1 MTVAN
6 TNLASTQDKLAIMEQ
21 SANEKSDME
30 QQLRLLQQKYEQYQ
44 VEMQAQK
51 EEAKATE
58 AGMNGELAMK
68 TEEVS

>member
-1 MTVAN
+1 
-6 TNLASTQDKLAIMEQ
+6 MEQ